1 MARPLAFASLLFLA
15 GCAGGKPWPHSKAG
29 DPAHPA
35 AALEVQGSTAP
46 MRLAVGGESRQVEL
60 QGNDSLVLTGTAEDK
75 GGVKDMILQGNALV
89 TCSDTA
95 SGASFT
101 KTTGF
106 LRRHM
111 PGSPLRGR
119 APSRRDS
126 RFVLRTADIARVC
139 PGGRLDSA
147 VGLARLQVS
156 NYRGGSAATPHL
168 EFRIAAGEAAAKAI
182 PMPGPR
188 QSRAGSLTGFAPQSG
203 VGGTGAAPESGARAP
218 ATAPRMCPRSAAPGR
233 AAETRASG
241 DECLDAPVA
250 PMSPPTGSAPA
261 ASAAP
266 TSRVASPRNA
276 QRSQI
281 HRI

>member
-1 MARPLAFASLLFLA
+1 
-15 GCAGGKPWPHSKAG
+15 
-29 DPAHPA
+29 
-35 AALEVQGSTAP
+35 
-46 MRLAVGGESRQVEL
+46 VEL

-75 GGVKDMILQGNALV
+75 GGVKDMILQGNARV

-111 PGSPLRGR
+111 PGSPLRGS

-126 RFVLRTADIARVC
+126 RFVLRVGDIARVC

-156 NYRGGSAATPHL
+156 NYRGGSAATPQL

-188 QSRAGSLTGFAPQSG
+188 PARAGGLTGFAPQPG
-203 VGGTGAAPESGARAP
+203 VGGSGAAPQSGTRAP
-218 ATAPRMCPRSAAPGR
+218 AAVPRMCPRSASPGR
-233 AAETRASG
+233 AAESRDPEA
-241 DECLDAPVA
+241 ECLDAPVA
-250 PMSPPTGSAPA
+250 PMSPPAGSAPA

-266 TSRVASPRNA
+266 TSRAASPRNA

>member
-1 MARPLAFASLLFLA
+1 MAFASLLFCA

-35 AALEVQGSTAP
+35 AALEVHGATAP

-60 QGNDSLVLTGTAEDK
+60 QGNDSLVLTATAEDK

-119 APSRRDS
+119 APSRRDA
-126 RFVLRTADIARVC
+126 RFVLRTEDIARVC

-147 VGLARLQVS
+147 VGLARLQAS
-156 NYRGGSAATPHL
+156 NYRGGSASTPHL

-188 QSRAGSLTGFAPQSG
+188 PARAAGLTGFAPQSG
-203 VGGTGAAPESGARAP
+203 VGGSGSAPESGTRAP
-218 ATAPRMCPRSAAPGR
+218 AAAPRMCPRSASPGR
-233 AAETRASG
+233 AAESRDPAT
-241 DECLDAPVA
+241 ECLDAPVA
-250 PMSPPTGSAPA
+250 PMSPPAGSAP
-261 ASAAP
+261 AAP
-266 TSRVASPRNA
+266 TSRVSSHRHA

>member
-1 MARPLAFASLLFLA
+1 MAFASLLFCA

-35 AALEVQGSTAP
+35 AALEVQGATAP

-60 QGNDSLVLTGTAEDK
+60 QGNDSLVLTATAEDK

-119 APSRRDS
+119 APSRRDA
-126 RFVLRTADIARVC
+126 RFVLRTGDIARVC

-147 VGLARLQVS
+147 VGLARLQAS
-156 NYRGGSAATPHL
+156 NYRGGAASTPHL

-182 PMPGPR
+182 PMPAMSGMR
-188 QSRAGSLTGFAPQSG
+188 QSRAGSVTGFAPQSG
-203 VGGTGAAPESGARAP
+203 VGGSGSASQTGARAP
-218 ATAPRMCPRSAAPGR
+218 EAFPAPRAPRMCPRSAAPGR

-241 DECLDAPVA
+241 EECLDAPVA
-250 PMSPPTGSAPA
+250 PMSPPEGAAP
-261 ASAAP
+261 P